1 MRSIAKVT
9 SEPNIFGNKG
19 NKPFVP
25 VKRASIT
32 RASDSY
38 KLSSKVKNI
47 LSNDLKSPTTYGG
60 CGDDSG
66 IQSMNPRRRF
76 QRRGSKSAS
85 MFKAIS
91 SDHFDIPD
99 TLFATIRNQSTHS
112 NNNMFLETAAGIQKG
127 SERTCLT
134 SMEEDTSESTD
145 ADEFACS
152 SYDR

>member
-9 SEPNIFGNKG
+9 SEPSLFGNKG
-19 NKPFVP
+19 NKPFAP

-32 RASDSY
+32 RATDSY
-38 KLSSKVKNI
+38 KLSSKVKNM
-47 LSNDLKSPTTYGG
+47 LSNDLKSSTYGG
-60 CGDDSG
+60 CGNDAG

-76 QRRGSKSAS
+76 QRRGSKSPS
-85 MFKAIS
+85 MFKVFS
-91 SDHFDIPD
+91 NDHFDIPD
-99 TLFATIRNQSTHS
+99 TLFATIRNKPTNSR
-112 NNNMFLETAAGIQKG
+112 NNMFLETAAEIQKG
-127 SERTCLT
+127 SERSCST